1 MKSPRL
7 TEAQISRALRARLPA
22 RADASLR
29 ERILDE
35 AAATLQQRPF
45 PVLLGR
51 AITLDGLQGRTGRDR
66 TRRWTLVLVAAA
78 VLALVASAIFVGT
91 WRPSLISVV
100 PTPSQSS
107 APSISA
113 SPSATPT
120 ATSSS
125 TAFPTAEVSPAA
137 VAQGLHL
144 TWTKVAIEQRSPRLA
159 WVGDRF
165 ALVDNQS
172 GAVFTS
178 VDGVSW
184 DALQPGDSARAY
196 VDLLRGSVAS
206 WQDTAVG
213 WWNPQEHDGPD
224 IAGEPPITAR
234 DVVQIVRPSAAP
246 TSTTP
251 FKGRIES
258 IGIGPAGIVAEVHSD
273 IDWDAWVTKKLG
285 ARSNNAWVKHLK
297 SVDYRDGILQI
308 KLDNGPGLKVVWAA
322 DGREPG
328 DYQDKGFA
336 WYSPDG
342 EQWTA
347 IPPARPPLSGD
358 DPTFP
363 MGSLGGVVGVS
374 DGFIAEGDA
383 VDSKPCPSADGCE
396 GMWHSSDGLTWRH
409 IANVPYGSDPL
420 LPWMGGALVTDG
432 VGRFDT
438 WTSQG
443 RGTLPMAVEIPAPS
457 KDLYADVNVG
467 PLGLVSVR
475 SSDRKI
481 LFTRDGVAWTMDP
494 MPADMAAGTIAVGE
508 RSVLLLGTSEDGPPS
523 LWLGSIEP

>member
-1 MKSPRL
+1 MNSPRL

-35 AAATLQQRPF
+35 AAATPQQRPF
-45 PVLLGR
+45 RVVLGR
-51 AITLDGLQGRTGRDR
+51 AMTLDGLPGQTGRDR

-78 VLALVASAIFVGT
+78 VLMLVASAVFVASR
-91 WRPSLISVV
+91 RPSLVVVV
-100 PTPSQSS
+100 PTPSQTS

-113 SPSATPT
+113 LPT

-125 TAFPTAEVSPAA
+125 SAIPTAEISPAA

-144 TWTKVAIEQRSPRLA
+144 TWTKVAIEQRDPQVA
-159 WVGDRF
+159 WIGDRF
-165 ALVDNQS
+165 ALVDDKS

-184 DALQPGDSARAY
+184 HALQPGDPDPGYAE
-196 VDLLRGSVAS
+196 LLRGQRATWEGDV
-206 WQDTAVG
+206 VG
-213 WWNPQEHDGPD
+213 WWNPQEHGGPD

-234 DVVQIVRPSAAP
+234 DVVQIVRESGAPSM
-246 TSTTP
+246 TTP

-273 IDWDAWVTKKLG
+273 IDWDAWVTRTLG

-297 SVDYRDGILQI
+297 SVEYRNGILQI

-347 IPPARPPLSGD
+347 IPPVRPPLSGD

-363 MGSLGGVVGVS
+363 MGSLGSVVGVS
-374 DGFIAEGDA
+374 DGFIAQGDA

-420 LPWMGGALVTDG
+420 RPWMGGALVTDG
-432 VGRFDT
+432 VGRFDL

-443 RGTLPMAVEIPAPS
+443 SGTLPMAAEIPAPS
-457 KDLYADVNVG
+457 KDPNAHISVG

-475 SSDRKI
+475 SGDRTI

-494 MPADMAAGTIAVGE
+494 MPADMPAGTIAVGD
-508 RSVLLLGTSEDGPPS
+508 RSVLVLGNSEDHLPS
-523 LWLGSIEP
+523 LWLGTIEP